1 MIHEQPNMQN
11 KCWQCRFLQTMDV
24 LILYISLCYIF
35 MILQCSFL
43 DIMLWYSCACG
54 LFRFRHKE
62 KIMFALKYLLC
73 FNGGC
78 LQQTTSISLIMK
90 ISLLICNCEDVTCFF
105 LLSQF
110 FFFNLMF

>member
-1 MIHEQPNMQN
+1 
-11 KCWQCRFLQTMDV
+11 MDV

-62 KIMFALKYLLC
+62 KIMFAL
-73 FNGGC
+73 N
-78 LQQTTSISLIMK
+78 
-90 ISLLICNCEDVTCFF
+90 TCFV
-105 LLSQF
+105 
-110 FFFNLMF
+110 LMEVVRNKQQVFP